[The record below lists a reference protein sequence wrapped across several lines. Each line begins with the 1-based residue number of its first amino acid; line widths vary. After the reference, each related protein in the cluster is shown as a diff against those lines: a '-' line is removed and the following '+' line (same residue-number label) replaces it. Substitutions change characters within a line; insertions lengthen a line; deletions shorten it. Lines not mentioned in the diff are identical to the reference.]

1 MKNTCTGLTVALL
14 TLTQLTACDTG
25 VNGQIE
31 KCVQSVLA
39 ASGPFKNST
48 EKVEAEANAR
58 LMCLRASTGK
68 D

>member
-1 MKNTCTGLTVALL
+1 MTNSFIKCMAALFVF
-14 TLTQLTACDTG
+14 TQLTACDTG

-31 KCVQSVLA
+31 KCVQSVMA
-39 ASGPFKNST
+39 ASGPFKDNAD
-48 EKVEAEANAR
+48 KVGTEANAR